1 MSKFTNEKYN
11 TILIKNVYIN
21 GIMMQE
27 VKKTTMLSSF
37 AYKLKTHL
45 LNK

>member
-1 MSKFTNEKYN
+1 MSEFTNEKHN

-27 VKKTTMLSSF
+27 VKKTTTLSSF
-37 AYKLKTHL
+37 VYRLKTHL